1 MEKWY
6 KSSLIRNLVD
16 MHIPNGD
23 GYLEKFDPVKYAD
36 NIKKSGA
43 DTAYI
48 YSCNCLGLCLYPTK
62 VGIPHKEAKRD
73 LFGNTVKECRKRGLK
88 VVGYTNTWATFVA
101 DAHPDWN
108 VVYESGKTR
117 RDTMRF
123 GTPCVNNDAYVD
135 YVCAHCRELVST
147 YKLDG
152 FWLDMVGI
160 SAPVCHCP
168 TCKEKYKKKTGR
180 ELPTTINKRSPEI
193 YEYLDFKIDAV
204 RSYLKRVY
212 DTVKSV
218 DPDITVAFQTASAAK
233 HPLSYGVSSCF
244 ELSDYLSGD
253 FYTDRPGV
261 NVTCRMLYNATN
273 DLPFEFMTSRCVSL
287 ERHTM
292 NKDINE
298 LILQS
303 YAAIMYKGS
312 FMFIDAIDPDGEMN
326 SEFYDDISVVSRNLD
341 KYRPYIDYEEKPLRD
356 VAVYYN
362 LLSGLPREDD
372 TVSVELIKGHYPYL
386 DLLKIDSILASK
398 HIDYDLISP
407 RESDKLKTYK
417 AVIIPSLSALSE
429 KECDLIRDYVREGGN
444 AYISGITSLFDD
456 KGSDNE
462 NFMLSDLLGVDYKGR
477 FEIKPAYLS
486 PTKEAPELFGKH
498 TRKYPHMLEENIVRV
513 TPNSEGRVLA
523 TVTLPVGDVSDNI
536 TFSSAISDPPINYT
550 EYPALFE
557 HRYGKGRVIY
567 SAGTV
572 EFDKFPDSAQ
582 LLASIIGDLV
592 GEYTVTLDAP
602 TCVDYTAYASDSRIS
617 LNLLNSQTVYP
628 PIRIDS
634 VKASI
639 KLGGKKVKSVKN
651 VSGGR
656 LSWSVDGDTLNIDTD
671 LEFYTLIIAE
681 TE

>member
-16 MHIPNGD
+16 MHIPNRD
-23 GYLEKFDPVKYAD
+23 GFLEKFDPVKYAE
-36 NIKKSGA
+36 NVKKSGA

-62 VGIPHKEAKRD
+62 VGIQHKEAYRD

-135 YVCAHCRELVST
+135 YVCAHCYELVST

-168 TCKEKYKKKTGR
+168 TCKEKYKAKTGKD
-180 ELPTTINKRSPEI
+180 LPTVVDKRSPDF
-193 YEYLDFKIDAV
+193 YEYLQFKCDAV
-204 RSYLKRVY
+204 ENYLTKVAE
-212 DTVKSV
+212 TVKRA
-218 DPDITVAFQTASAAK
+218 DPNITVAFQTASAAK
-233 HPLSYGVSSCF
+233 HPLSYGVTSCF
-244 ELSDYLSGD
+244 KLSEYLSGD

-326 SEFYDDISVVSRNLD
+326 SEFYDDISVISTNLN

-362 LLSGLPREDD
+362 HLSGLPREDKPLSPED
-372 TVSVELIKGHYPYL
+372 IKGNYPYL
-386 DLLKIDSILASK
+386 DLTKIDSILAAK
-398 HIDYDLISP
+398 HIDYDLIST
-407 RESDKLKTYK
+407 REISKMCNYK
-417 AVIIPSLSALSE
+417 AMIFPSLSALS
-429 KECDLIRDYVREGGN
+429 KEECEAIREYVRNGGN

-456 KGSDNE
+456 KGSDND
-462 NFMLSDLLGVDYKGR
+462 NFMLSDLMGVDYKGR
-477 FEIKPAYLS
+477 FEIKPAYIS
-486 PTKEAPELFGKH
+486 PTEEEPKLFGKH

-513 TPNSEGRVLA
+513 TPNDKGRILA
-523 TVTLPVGDVSDNI
+523 TVTLPIGDVSDNI

-557 HRYGKGRVIY
+557 HKYGKGRVIY
-567 SAGTV
+567 SAGTI
-572 EFDKFPDSAQ
+572 EFDRFPDSAQ
-582 LLASIIGDLV
+582 LLSSILEDLV

-634 VKASI
+634 VKAKI
-639 KLGGKKVKSVKN
+639 KLNGKKIKSVTN
-651 VSGGR
+651 VSGGK
-656 LSWSVDGDTLNIDTD
+656 LCWSTEGDILNIDTD
-671 LEFYTLIIAE
+671 LDCYTLIIAE
-681 TE
+681 LE